1 MADSGETNGTGAA
14 ATETTGEDQQVRSSV
29 TQKLTYYKTVILPT
43 HLKPTIS
50 NLISCCELP
59 ILNILVQRHCLYFLI
74 FVLFFFIQNVVSRVS
89 NLALV
94 SSACE
99 VVSRSYT
106 STKESMP
113 LLKGVMDAAESGVRT
128 LGAAATTGSKPL
140 LDIIEPQR
148 EFIYTNKEYHKC

>member
-14 ATETTGEDQQVRSSV
+14 ATETTGEEQQVRSSV

-43 HLKPTIS
+43 HLKPRIS

-59 ILNILVQRHCLYFLI
+59 ILNILVQRHFLYFLNI
-74 FVLFFFIQNVVSRVS
+74 CSFFFFFIQNVVSRVS
-89 NLALV
+89 NLPLV

-148 EFIYTNKEYHKC
+148 EFMYTK